1 MIADILGYLF
11 PGGPYFDKSRA
22 RKALRQIEAGGE
34 VYFAAARLP
43 ARGRA
48 ESGFVRLKLSQAW
61 WRPNREVGIGE
72 LALCENECQVESR
85 PVDPEYFGRGAP
97 KYWTLVTIVSGQLES
112 TIAVSE
118 ENSYVLLRA
127 LVPRDRPS

>member
-11 PGGPYFDKSRA
+11 PGGPYSDRSRA
-22 RKALRQIEAGGE
+22 RRALRHIEAGRE
-34 VYFAAARLP
+34 VYFAAVRLP
-43 ARGRA
+43 ATGKA
-48 ESGFVRLKLSQAW
+48 EGGFVRLRLSQAW

-72 LALCENECQVESR
+72 LVLCENECHVESR
-85 PVDPEYFGRGAP
+85 PVDPESFRRGAP
-97 KYWTLVTIVSGQLES
+97 KYWTLVTITSGQLES

-127 LVPRDRPS
+127 LIPRDMH